1 MRLHIG
7 NTIQIIVIGEPEASS
22 KEAIVTESRVSIQEN
37 PATSGAEATSRPGS
51 RWQAAGRALRHRNFQ
66 LFFSGQ
72 LISLIGTWMQSVAQ
86 SWLVYRLT
94 GSALLLGSVGFAS
107 QIPVF
112 LFAPLGG
119 IAADRFNRRHIVI
132 ATQISAMLLAFIL
145 AALTLLHRVH
155 VWHVFVLAGLLGVV
169 NAFDIPGRQSFLV
182 EMVGKDDLMN
192 AIALNSSM
200 FNGARVVGPAIA
212 GILVAKFGE
221 GYCFF
226 GNAVSYIAVIIGLLL
241 MKVQDRVV
249 ASMASPLEHM
259 MEGFRFVNRTEPIR
273 ALLLLLGLVSLV
285 GMPYVVLMPIFADK
299 VLHGGARGLGILMGA
314 TGVGALLGALTLAF
328 REGVKGLGRWVAWCC
343 AGFGASLVVFALSH
357 RFWVSVILLLPVGYC
372 MMLQMACSNT
382 LIQVMV
388 PDALRGRVM
397 AVYSMMFMGMAPVGA
412 LLGGALAERLGA
424 QVTVAIGGVASV
436 AGACWFGLHL
446 PKIRVEA
453 RRLIVA
459 QAAAGGEPSEMT
471 AQAVED

>member
-1 MRLHIG
+1 MGL
-7 NTIQIIVIGEPEASS
+7 
-22 KEAIVTESRVSIQEN
+22 
-37 PATSGAEATSRPGS
+37 
-51 RWQAAGRALRHRNFQ
+51 RALGHRNFQ

-119 IAADRFNRRHIVI
+119 ITADRLNRRYVVI
-132 ATQISAMLLAFIL
+132 GTQVASMLLAFIL
-145 AALTLLHRVH
+145 AALTLTHKVQ
-155 VWHVFVLAGLLGVV
+155 VWHIFVLASLLGVV

-182 EMVGKDDLMN
+182 DMVGKEDLMN

-200 FNGARVVGPAIA
+200 FNGARVIGPAIA
-212 GILVAKFGE
+212 GILVAKIGE
-221 GYCFF
+221 GWCFL
-226 GNAVSYIAVIIGLLL
+226 GNAISYIAVITGLLL
-241 MKVQDRVV
+241 MRVQSPARGV
-249 ASMASPLEHM
+249 MASPLEHM
-259 MEGFRFVNRTEPIR
+259 MEGFRFVNRTAPIR
-273 ALLLLLGLVSLV
+273 ALLLLLGVVSLV
-285 GMPYVVLMPIFADK
+285 GMPYVVLMPIFADQI
-299 VLHGGARGLGILMGA
+299 LHGGARGLGILMGS

-328 REGVKGLGRWVAWCC
+328 REGIKGLGRWVAWCS
-343 AGFGASLVVFALSH
+343 AGFGASLMVFSLSH
-357 RFWVSVILLLPVGYC
+357 SFWISVILLLPVGYTI
-372 MMLQMACSNT
+372 MLQMASSNT

-397 AVYSMMFMGMAPVGA
+397 AVYSMMFMGMAPIGA
-412 LLGGALAERLGA
+412 LFGGALAEHLGA
-424 QVTVAIGGVASV
+424 PLTVGIGGTASI
-436 AGACWFGLHL
+436 AGAVWFGLQL

-453 RRLIVA
+453 RKLILA
-459 QAAAGGEPSEMT
+459 QALAGGEPAEMT

>member
-1 MRLHIG
+1 
-7 NTIQIIVIGEPEASS
+7 VP
-22 KEAIVTESRVSIQEN
+22 ESRIPIQEKAV
-37 PATSGAEATSRPGS
+37 PSDAKAASVAGS
-51 RWQAAGRALRHRNFQ
+51 RWQAGVRALRHRNFQ

-119 IAADRFNRRHIVI
+119 ITADRLNRRHIVI
-132 ATQISAMLLAFIL
+132 TTQVAAMALAFVL
-145 AALTLLHRVH
+145 AALTLSHKVQ
-155 VWHVFVLAGLLGVV
+155 VWHVFMLASLLGVV

-182 EMVGKDDLMN
+182 EMVGRDDLMN

-200 FNGARVVGPAIA
+200 FNGARVIGPAIA
-212 GILVAKFGE
+212 GILVAKIGE
-221 GYCFF
+221 GWCFF

-241 MKVQDRVV
+241 MRVQSPVR
-249 ASMASPLEHM
+249 AAMASPLEHM
-259 MEGFRFVNRTEPIR
+259 MEGFRFVERTAPIK

-285 GMPYVVLMPIFADK
+285 GMPYVVLMPIFADQI
-299 VLHGGARGLGILMGA
+299 LHGGARGLGILMGA
-314 TGVGALLGALTLAF
+314 TGVGALFGALTLAF
-328 REGVKGLGRWVAWCC
+328 RQGVKGLGRWVAWCC
-343 AGFGASLVVFALSH
+343 AGFGASLAVFALSH
-357 RFWVSVILLLPVGYC
+357 TFWLSVFLLMPVGYS

-397 AVYSMMFMGMAPVGA
+397 AVYSMMFMGMAPIGA
-412 LLGGALAERLGA
+412 LLGGVLADRLGA
-424 QVTVAIGGVASV
+424 PHTVAIGGLACLLG
-436 AGACWFGLHL
+436 AGWFGQHL

-471 AQAVED
+471 TQAVED

>member
-1 MRLHIG
+1 
-7 NTIQIIVIGEPEASS
+7 VP
-22 KEAIVTESRVSIQEN
+22 ESRTPIEVD
-37 PATSGAEATSRPGS
+37 PAVNGGNATSRQPS
-51 RWQAAGRALRHRNFQ
+51 RWQVAGRALRHRNFQ

-86 SWLVYRLT
+86 SWLVYRLS
-94 GSALLLGSVGFAS
+94 GSALLLGAVGFAS

-119 IAADRFNRRHIVI
+119 ITADRCNRRHIVI
-132 ATQISAMLLAFIL
+132 GTQVAALLLAFAL
-145 AALTLLHRVH
+145 AVLTLSGKIQ
-155 VWHVFVLAGLLGVV
+155 VWHVFVLASLLGVV

-182 EMVGKDDLMN
+182 DMVGREDLMN

-200 FNGARVVGPAIA
+200 FNGARVIGPAIA
-212 GILVAKFGE
+212 GILVAKIGE
-221 GYCFF
+221 GWCFF
-226 GNAVSYIAVIIGLLL
+226 ANAVSYIAVIIGLL
-241 MKVQDRVV
+241 MMRVQSPAR
-249 ASMASPLEHM
+249 ALMASPFEHM
-259 MEGFRFVNRTEPIR
+259 MEGFRFVNRTAPIR
-273 ALLLLLGLVSLV
+273 ALLMLLGLVSLV

-299 VLHGGARGLGILMGA
+299 ILHGGARGLGMLMGA
-314 TGVGALLGALTLAF
+314 TGVGALFGALTLAF
-328 REGVKGLGRWVAWCC
+328 REGVKGLGRWVALCC
-343 AGFGASLVVFALSH
+343 AGFGASLLMFSLSH
-357 RFWVSVILLLPVGYC
+357 SFWLSVILLLPVGYC

-397 AVYSMMFMGMAPVGA
+397 AVYSMMFMGMAPIGA
-412 LLGGALAERLGA
+412 LLGGALADRLGA
-424 QVTVAIGGVASV
+424 QVTVAVGGVASV
-436 AGACWFGLHL
+436 AGAAWFGLQL

-471 AQAVED
+471 AQAIED

>member
-1 MRLHIG
+1 M
-7 NTIQIIVIGEPEASS
+7 S
-22 KEAIVTESRVSIQEN
+22 ESRIPIEESPPGSLAEVT
-37 PATSGAEATSRPGS
+37 PAPES
-51 RWQAAGRALRHRNFQ
+51 RWQAGIRALRHRNFQ

-107 QIPVF
+107 QVPVF

-119 IAADRFNRRHIVI
+119 ITADRVNRRHIVI
-132 ATQISAMLLAFIL
+132 GTQVASMLLAFIL
-145 AALTLLHRVH
+145 AALTLLHRVQ
-155 VWHVFVLAGLLGVV
+155 VWHVFILASLLGVV

-182 EMVGKDDLMN
+182 DMVGKDDLMN

-200 FNGARVVGPAIA
+200 FNGARVIGPAIA
-212 GILVAKFGE
+212 GILVAKIGE
-221 GYCFF
+221 GWCFF
-226 GNAVSYIAVIIGLLL
+226 ANAVSYIAVIIGLLL
-241 MKVQDRVV
+241 MKVLSPAR

-259 MEGFRFVNRTEPIR
+259 LEGFRFVNRTAPIR
-273 ALLLLLGLVSLV
+273 ALLLLLGIVSLV

-299 VLHGGARGLGILMGA
+299 ILHGGARGLGILMGS

-328 REGVKGLGRWVAWCC
+328 RQGVKGLGRWVAWCC
-343 AGFGASLVVFALSH
+343 AGFGASLIVFALSH
-357 RFWVSVILLLPVGYC
+357 SFWLSVVLLLPVGYT

-397 AVYSMMFMGMAPVGA
+397 AVYSMMFMGMAPIGA
-412 LLGGALAERLGA
+412 LLGGAFADRLGA
-424 QVTVAIGGVASV
+424 QMAVGIGGLASV
-436 AGACWFGLHL
+436 AGACWFGLQL

-453 RRLIVA
+453 RRLIMA
-459 QAAAGGEPSEMT
+459 QQMAGGEPSEMS
-471 AQAVED
+471 AQAVND

>member
-1 MRLHIG
+1 M
-7 NTIQIIVIGEPEASS
+7 SD
-22 KEAIVTESRVSIQEN
+22 SRFPIQEKDGTN
-37 PATSGAEATSRPGS
+37 GRGTAGELSARL
-51 RWQAAGRALRHRNFQ
+51 QFAGRALRHRNFQ

-72 LISLIGTWMQSVAQ
+72 LISLIGTWMQNVAQ

-94 GSALLLGSVGFAS
+94 GSALLLGSVGFAG

-119 IAADRFNRRHIVI
+119 IVADRTNRHRVVI
-132 ATQISAMLLAFIL
+132 ATQAASMLLAFIL
-145 AALTLLHRVH
+145 AALTLFHKVQ
-155 VWHVFVLAGLLGVV
+155 VWHVFILAALLGVV

-182 EMVGKDDLMN
+182 DMVGKEDLMN

-200 FNGARVVGPAIA
+200 FNGARVIGPAIA
-212 GILVAKFGE
+212 GILVAKIGE
-221 GYCFF
+221 GWCFF
-226 GNAVSYIAVIIGLLL
+226 ANGISFLAVIIGLL
-241 MKVQDRVV
+241 MMRVHSSAR
-249 ASMASPLEHM
+249 ASTASPFEHM
-259 MEGFRFVNRTEPIR
+259 MEGFRFVNQTGPIR

-285 GMPYVVLMPIFADK
+285 GMPYVVLMPIFADQI
-299 VLHGGARGLGILMGA
+299 LHGGARALGILMGA

-328 REGVKGLGRWVAWCC
+328 REGVKGLGRWVAWCG
-343 AGFGASLVVFALSH
+343 AGFGASLVVFAMSHNFWLSV
-357 RFWVSVILLLPVGYC
+357 FLLLPVGYC

-397 AVYSMMFMGMAPVGA
+397 AVYSMMFMGMAPIGA
-412 LLGGALAERLGA
+412 LLGGAAADRMGA
-424 QVTVAIGGVASV
+424 PLTVAIGGVACL
-436 AGACWFGLHL
+436 AGAGWFGSHL

-459 QAAAGGEPSEMT
+459 SAAGGGEPAEIT
-471 AQAVED
+471 TQAVED

>member
-1 MRLHIG
+1 MSETTGPIQANADG
-7 NTIQIIVIGEPEASS
+7 NLAESASPQ
-22 KEAIVTESRVSIQEN
+22 A
-37 PATSGAEATSRPGS
+37 S
-51 RWQAAGRALRHRNFQ
+51 RWQVALRALRHRNFQ

-119 IAADRFNRRHIVI
+119 ITADRFNRRHIVI
-132 ATQISAMLLAFIL
+132 GTQVASMVLAFIL
-145 AALTLLHRVH
+145 AALTLLHKVQ
-155 VWHVFVLAGLLGVV
+155 VWHVFVLAALLGVV

-182 EMVGKDDLMN
+182 DMVGKEDLMN

-200 FNGARVVGPAIA
+200 FNGARVIGPAIA
-212 GILVAKFGE
+212 GILVARIGE
-221 GYCFF
+221 GWCFF
-226 GNAVSYIAVIIGLLL
+226 ANAVSYIAVIIGLLM
-241 MKVQDRVV
+241 MKVQSRLR

-259 MEGFRFVNRTEPIR
+259 MEGFRFVNRTAPIR

-299 VLHGGARGLGILMGA
+299 ILHGGAQGLGILMGA

-328 REGVKGLGRWVAWCC
+328 REGVKGLGRWVALCC
-343 AGFGASLVVFALSH
+343 AGFGASLVVFAVSH
-357 RFWVSVILLLPVGYC
+357 TFWISVILLLPVGYT

-397 AVYSMMFMGMAPVGA
+397 AVYSMMFMGMAPIGA
-412 LLGGALAERLGA
+412 LLGGALADRLGA
-424 QVTVAIGGVASV
+424 QLTVAIGGRGVSD
-436 AGACWFGLHL
+436 
-446 PKIRVEA
+446 
-453 RRLIVA
+453 RRGVVLG
-459 QAAAGGEPSEMT
+459 AAAQDSRGSAAFDYGAGRRWRRAIGDGRASG
-471 AQAVED
+471 

>member
-1 MRLHIG
+1 M
-7 NTIQIIVIGEPEASS
+7 AS
-22 KEAIVTESRVSIQEN
+22 
-37 PATSGAEATSRPGS
+37 GPGS
-51 RWQAAGRALRHRNFQ
+51 RWQVAWRALRHRNFQ

-72 LISLIGTWMQSVAQ
+72 LISLVGTWMQSVAQ

-119 IAADRFNRRHIVI
+119 ITADRVNRRHIVI
-132 ATQISAMLLAFIL
+132 ATQVAAMVLALIL
-145 AALTLLHRVH
+145 AALTLSHAIDHRV
-155 VWHVFVLAGLLGVV
+155 WLIFVLAALLGVV

-182 EMVGKDDLMN
+182 DMVGKEDLMN

-212 GILVAKFGE
+212 GILVARIGE
-221 GYCFF
+221 GWCFF
-226 GNAVSYIAVIIGLLL
+226 ANAVSYIAVIIGLL
-241 MKVQDRVV
+241 MMRVHSPAR
-249 ASMASPLEHM
+249 ASMASPFEHM
-259 MEGFRFVNRTEPIR
+259 MEGFRFVNRTAPIR
-273 ALLLLLGLVSLV
+273 ALLLLLGVVSLV
-285 GMPYVVLMPIFADK
+285 GMPYVVLMPIFADQI
-299 VLHGGARGLGILMGA
+299 LHGGARGLGILMGA

-328 REGVKGLGRWVAWCC
+328 REGVKGLGRWVAWCS
-343 AGFGASLVVFALSH
+343 AGFGASLIVFAQSH
-357 RFWVSVILLLPVGYC
+357 NFWVSVILLLPVGYTI
-372 MMLQMACSNT
+372 MLQMACSNT

-397 AVYSMMFMGMAPVGA
+397 AVYSMMFMGMAPIGA
-412 LLGGALAERLGA
+412 LLGGALADRLGA
-424 QVTVAIGGVASV
+424 QTTVAIGGLASV
-436 AGACWFGLHL
+436 AGACWFGLQL

-459 QAAAGGEPSEMT
+459 QAAAGGEPAEMT